1 MGVKHSIK
9 LIAQIVHTQV
19 FSERMKLI
27 LRSCV
32 NKNENRYPKLA
43 RVTPKERTITMNK
56 KDYNEKCK
64 VSVEEHKIDLE
75 MLIQSYANL
84 DKQVGKYAY
93 LKKKFEHSG
102 ILNESNIYEFNTV
115 IQKRNV
121 IEQVLKSE
129 YKLSVDDIK
138 SGIKDMSVLI
148 SQSCCNELVNLIN
161 TNDFEIVS

>member
-1 MGVKHSIK
+1 
-9 LIAQIVHTQV
+9 
-19 FSERMKLI
+19 
-27 LRSCV
+27 
-32 NKNENRYPKLA
+32 
-43 RVTPKERTITMNK
+43 MNK

-64 VSVEEHKIDLE
+64 VSIEKHKIDFE

-84 DKQVGKYAY
+84 NKQVSKYAY

-102 ILNESNIYEFNTV
+102 SLNESNIYEFNTA

-138 SGIKDMSVLI
+138 NGIKDMSVLI
-148 SQSCCNELVNLIN
+148 SQSCCNELVKLIN
-161 TNDFEIVS
+161 TNDFEIIS

>member
-1 MGVKHSIK
+1 
-9 LIAQIVHTQV
+9 
-19 FSERMKLI
+19 MKLI

-32 NKNENRYPKLA
+32 NKNENCYPKLA
-43 RVTPKERTITMNK
+43 RVTPKERTSTMNK
-56 KDYNEKCK
+56 KDYNGKCK
-64 VSVEEHKIDLE
+64 ASIKEHKIDFE

-102 ILNESNIYEFNTV
+102 ILNESNIYEFNTA

-121 IEQVLKSE
+121 IEQVLKSA
-129 YKLSVDDIK
+129 YKISVDDIK
-138 SGIKDMSVLI
+138 SGIKDISVLI
-148 SQSCCNELVNLIN
+148 SQSCCDELVKLIS

>member
-1 MGVKHSIK
+1 MRALCPYTS
-9 LIAQIVHTQV
+9 
-19 FSERMKLI
+19 FSERMKFFF
-27 LRSCV
+27 LR
-32 NKNENRYPKLA
+32 KQENRYPKLA
-43 RVTPKERTITMNK
+43 RVTPKERTSIMNK

-64 VSVEEHKIDLE
+64 MSIEKHKIDFD

-102 ILNESNIYEFNTV
+102 ILNESNIYEFKTA

-121 IEQVLKSE
+121 IEQVLKSA
-129 YKLSVDDIK
+129 YKISVDDIK
-138 SGIKDMSVLI
+138 SGIKDISVLI
-148 SQSCCNELVNLIN
+148 SQSCCDELVKLIS

>member
-1 MGVKHSIK
+1 
-9 LIAQIVHTQV
+9 
-19 FSERMKLI
+19 MKLI
-27 LRSCV
+27 LRSCA

-43 RVTPKERTITMNK
+43 RVTSKERTITMNK
-56 KDYNEKCK
+56 KDYNEKCR
-64 VSVEEHKIDLE
+64 VSIQEHKIDFD

-84 DKQVGKYAY
+84 NKQVGKYAY

-102 ILNESNIYEFNTV
+102 ILNESNIYEFNKA

-121 IEQVLKSE
+121 IEKILKSV

-138 SGIKDMSVLI
+138 KGIKDMSVLI
-148 SQSCCNELVNLIN
+148 SQNCCDELVNLIN

>member
-1 MGVKHSIK
+1 
-9 LIAQIVHTQV
+9 
-19 FSERMKLI
+19 MKFF

-43 RVTPKERTITMNK
+43 RVTPKERTTTMNK

-64 VSVEEHKIDLE
+64 VTIEKHKIDFD
-75 MLIQSYANL
+75 MLIQSYAKL
-84 DKQVGKYAY
+84 DKQVSRYAY

-102 ILNESNIYEFNTV
+102 ILNESNINEFNIA

-138 SGIKDMSVLI
+138 KGIKDMSVLI
-148 SQSCCNELVNLIN
+148 SQSCCDELVKLIN

>member
-1 MGVKHSIK
+1 
-9 LIAQIVHTQV
+9 
-19 FSERMKLI
+19 
-27 LRSCV
+27 
-32 NKNENRYPKLA
+32 
-43 RVTPKERTITMNK
+43 MNK

-64 VSVEEHKIDLE
+64 SSIQEHKIDFE

-84 DKQVGKYAY
+84 DKQVGRYAY

-102 ILNESNIYEFNTV
+102 SLNESNIYEFNTA

-121 IEQVLKSE
+121 IEQILKSE

-138 SGIKDMSVLI
+138 NGIKDIFVLI
-148 SQSCCNELVNLIN
+148 SQGCCDELVKLIN

>member
-1 MGVKHSIK
+1 
-9 LIAQIVHTQV
+9 
-19 FSERMKLI
+19 MKLF
-27 LRSCV
+27 LRSCA

-43 RVTPKERTITMNK
+43 RVTSKERMCTMNK
-56 KDYNEKCK
+56 KDYNEKCR
-64 VSVEEHKIDLE
+64 VSIQEHEIDFD

-84 DKQVGKYAY
+84 NKQVGKYAY

-102 ILNESNIYEFNTV
+102 ILNESNIHEFNTA

-121 IEQVLKSE
+121 IERVLKSE

-138 SGIKDMSVLI
+138 KSIKDIAVLI
-148 SQSCCNELVNLIN
+148 SQSCCDELIKLIN

>member
-1 MGVKHSIK
+1 
-9 LIAQIVHTQV
+9 
-19 FSERMKLI
+19 MKLF

-43 RVTPKERTITMNK
+43 RVTPKERTSTMNK

-64 VSVEEHKIDLE
+64 VSIEEHKIDFD
-75 MLIQSYANL
+75 MLIQAYTKL
-84 DKQVGKYAY
+84 DKQVGRYAY

-102 ILNESNIYEFNTV
+102 ILNESNIYEFNTA

-121 IEQVLKSE
+121 IKQVLKSK

-138 SGIKDMSVLI
+138 KGIKDMSVLI
-148 SQSCCNELVNLIN
+148 SQSCCDELVKVIN